1 MGGEQWSERLKPIA
15 ADPSADQRAR
25 AEEIG
30 IRTEAENNIAIRGAD
45 IIVVAV
51 KPQIAGQVL
60 KSLDTVS
67 KSQLVISIAAGI
79 SLDSLQ
85 SAPQRPTYC
94 SMHAEYTRSSRHRH
108 DRLVRE

>member
-1 MGGEQWSERLKPIA
+1 MTIAFIGAGNMAISLLRGLVNNGMSASNLIA
-15 ADPSADQRAR
+15 ADPSDDQRAR

-60 KSLDTVS
+60 KSFRHG
-67 KSQLVISIAAGI
+67 KQISIGYI
-79 SLDSLQ
+79 D
-85 SAPQRPTYC
+85 C
-94 SMHAEYTRSSRHRH
+94 CRH
-108 DRLVRE
+108 